1 MYFVNLGGFMKEENQ
16 CPNCQS
22 KETQQLKNDLHLC
35 RQSSESKN
43 RKIQK
48 LDKKVF
54 ILMCVAVGIGAIFGK
69 EALDSIAEWL
79 STLGE
84 IKGGVSNLTGS
95 IVPAPG
101 VLGVLAMPLLFGRSR
116 RRK

>member
-1 MYFVNLGGFMKEENQ
+1 MKESNQ
-16 CPNCQS
+16 CPVCS
-22 KETQQLKNDLHLC
+22 TKELQQLKNDLHEC
-35 RQSSESKN
+35 KQRNKAKESKI
-43 RKIQK
+43 KK

-54 ILMCVAVGIGAIFGK
+54 ILTVIAVGIGAIFGK
-69 EALDSIAEWL
+69 EVLDSIAEWL
-79 STLGE
+79 GTIGE

-101 VLGVLAMPLLFGRSR
+101 VLGVFAMPLLFGKSR

>member
-1 MYFVNLGGFMKEENQ
+1 MKEENK
-16 CPNCQS
+16 CPVCS
-22 KETQQLKNDLHLC
+22 TKELQQLRNDLHKC
-35 RQSSESKN
+35 KQSGQSKD

-54 ILMCVAVGIGAIFGK
+54 ILMCIVVGVGAIFGK

-79 STLGE
+79 STANK
-84 IKGGVSNLTGS
+84 IKGGVDNLTGS
-95 IVPAPG
+95 IIPAPG
-101 VLGVLAMPLLFGRSR
+101 VLGVFAMPLLFGRSR

>member
-1 MYFVNLGGFMKEENQ
+1 MEEKNQ
-16 CPNCQS
+16 CPVCS
-22 KETQQLKNDLHLC
+22 TKELQQLRNDLVKC
-35 RQSSESKN
+35 KQNGQAKD

-54 ILMCVAVGIGAIFGK
+54 ILMCIVVGIGAIFGK

-79 STLGE
+79 GTIGE
-84 IKGGVSNLTGS
+84 IKGGVNNLTAGA
-95 IVPAPG
+95 IIPAPG
-101 VLGVLAMPLLFGRSR
+101 VLPVLAMPLLFGNRR